1 MYNKSRMIK
10 SIIVIVCSCLFVG
23 FVALDRIV
31 SDESVGLI
39 ALLVPIMIILGVIN
53 VSVLREE
60 LYKRSRLLR
69 F

>member
-39 ALLVPIMIILGVIN
+39 AILVPIMVILGVIN

-60 LYKRSRLLR
+60 LYKRNRLIR